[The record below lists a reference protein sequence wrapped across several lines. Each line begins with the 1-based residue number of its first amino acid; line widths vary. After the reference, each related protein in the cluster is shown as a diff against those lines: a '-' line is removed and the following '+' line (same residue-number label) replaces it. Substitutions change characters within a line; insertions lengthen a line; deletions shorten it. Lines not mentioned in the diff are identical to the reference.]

1 MSVAQ
6 EAAYLGDFP
15 IAAEA
20 TSAARLAFI
29 RKTYA
34 HLTAAVFAFVAIEA
48 ILFNTPIAQTLIPS
62 LFSGYGYLIVFVA
75 FIFVSYLAQRWAQ
88 SATSVRTQYM
98 GLGLYV
104 VAESIIFL
112 PILYIANLRGG
123 ANIILTAALLTLL
136 LFTALTVT
144 VFVTRKDFSFLR
156 AALGIGSI
164 AALGIMVLGIIFGFN
179 LGLGFVA
186 AMLCLAC
193 GYVLYDTSN
202 VLHHYRV
209 GQHVAASLAL
219 FASIALMF
227 WYVLRLLMILQDRR

>member
-29 RKTYA
+29 RKTYS
-34 HLTAAVFAFVAIEA
+34 HLTAAVFAFVALEA
-48 ILFNTPIAQTLIPS
+48 ILFNTPFVQRLIPS
-62 LFSGYGYLIVFVA
+62 VFSGWGYLVVFAA
-75 FIFVSYLAQRWAQ
+75 FVLVSYIAERWAQ
-88 SATSVRTQYM
+88 SATSVRTQYL

-104 VAESIIFL
+104 VAESIFFL
-112 PILYIANLRGG
+112 PLIYIASVRGG
-123 ANIILTAALLTLL
+123 PNIILTAALLTLL

-164 AALGIMVLGIIFGFN
+164 AAFGIMILGIVFGFT

-193 GYVLYDTSN
+193 GYVLYRTSN
-202 VLHHYRV
+202 VLHHYHL

-219 FASIALMF
+219 FATMALMF
-227 WYVLRLLMILQDRR
+227 WYMLRLLMILQDRR